1 MTNLIGLYTLIKR
14 ELKRTTKIINQ
25 VIWPPLISTLLYIFV
40 FGFSLGTKIKSINDV
55 PYLEFLIPGLIIM
68 SVIDNSY
75 GERSAWLFIGRF
87 TYSIQ
92 EILIAPLSYFEIVL
106 GYLIGSVLRGL
117 LIGNLI
123 MLLAFLVLGITI
135 KSYFFCLFFMV
146 VVSALFS
153 LIGMIVALWAET
165 FDNLAI
171 LTTFFITPLIF
182 FGGVFHSITMLP
194 ETFQKI
200 SLFNPFFYMIDGFR
214 YSITGKLDGSLLFS
228 VILVLSLTILFF
240 LITLILFRKGY
251 KLRT

>member
-75 GERSAWLFIGRF
+75 GESSASLFIGRF

-135 KSYFFCLFFMV
+135 KSYFFYLFFMV

-165 FDNLAI
+165 
-171 LTTFFITPLIF
+171 
-182 FGGVFHSITMLP
+182 
-194 ETFQKI
+194 
-200 SLFNPFFYMIDGFR
+200 
-214 YSITGKLDGSLLFS
+214 
-228 VILVLSLTILFF
+228 
-240 LITLILFRKGY
+240 
-251 KLRT
+251 